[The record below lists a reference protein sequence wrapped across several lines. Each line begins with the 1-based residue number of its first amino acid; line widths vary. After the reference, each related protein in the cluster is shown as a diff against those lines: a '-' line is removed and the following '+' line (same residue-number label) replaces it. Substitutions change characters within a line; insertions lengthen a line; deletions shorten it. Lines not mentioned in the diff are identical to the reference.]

1 MAIIFKNQRKENYY
15 IKSKLTKTGKT
26 TYFLTKKMDKDCLDF
41 MPAGYEVFEKY
52 DSQMMFIRKAQP
64 KQFSEKELKIIEN
77 VLKKNKSIADFKLDS
92 YGDEVKIYVA
102 EENEIGARFGLSG
115 FEMKQLAGLL
125 KNFRELMKIKVE
137 GINEDKSYEV
147 MRFCF
152 RGSIDDW
159 ITIGWGSDL
168 KELAQQYLI
177 HLGKESYYDLM

>member
-41 MPAGYEVFEKY
+41 MPEAYEVFEKY
-52 DSQMMFIRKAQP
+52 DSRMMFIRKAMP

-77 VLKKNKSIADFKLDS
+77 ELKKNKSIVDFKLDS

-102 EENEIGARFGLSG
+102 EENEISERLGMSSFDMKRLSA
-115 FEMKQLAGLL
+115 FL
-125 KNFRELMKIKVE
+125 KNFSELMKIKVVSID
-137 GINEDKSYEV
+137 GNKSYEV

-159 ITIGWGSDL
+159 ITIGWDTDL
-168 KELAQQYLI
+168 KKLAQQYLI